1 MSKNIL
7 RLDSSVFG
15 EQGQSTRLNN
25 LVVEGL
31 QARWPEANLI
41 QRNLSELPHLEA
53 SFFAALGTDA
63 ASRTAEQAHQVALAD
78 AIIQEVQQADAIV
91 LAAPMYN
98 FSVPSQ
104 VKSWLDFLA
113 RAGTTFR
120 YTAQG
125 VEGLVSNKPVFIQ
138 TTRGGVHQGSPRD
151 TIEPLLTSFFAFI
164 GISDLR
170 FTFAE
175 GLNQPQLKDAGWQ
188 RAVEQVQQNLAL

>member
-1 MSKNIL
+1 MSKQIL
-7 RLDSSVFG
+7 RLDSSLFG

-25 LVVEGL
+25 LVTEGL
-31 QARWPEANLI
+31 QARWPSATLVH
-41 QRNLSELPHLEA
+41 RNLVELPHLDA
-53 SFFAALGTDA
+53 SFFAALSTGAESRSA
-63 ASRTAEQAHQVALAD
+63 AQQQQVALAD
-78 AIIQEVQQADAIV
+78 AIISEVQQADAIV

-104 VKSWLDFLA
+104 VKSWLDYLA

-120 YTAQG
+120 YTAHG

-151 TIEPLLTSFFAFI
+151 SIEPLLTSFFAFI
-164 GISDLR
+164 GITDLR

-175 GLNQPQLKDAGWQ
+175 GLNQPELKEAGWQ
-188 RAVEQVQQNLAL
+188 RAVEQVQKNLAL

>member
-25 LVVEGL
+25 LVIEGL
-31 QARWPEANLI
+31 LARWPDASLV
-41 QRNLSELPHLEA
+41 QRNLGELPHLDA

-63 ASRTAEQAHQVALAD
+63 ASRSAEQQQQVALAD
-78 AIIQEVQQADAIV
+78 AIIREVQQADVLV

-104 VKSWLDFLA
+104 VKSWLDYLA

-120 YTAQG
+120 YTANG

-138 TTRGGVHQGSPRD
+138 TTRGGVHQGSQRD
-151 TIEPLLTSFFAFI
+151 TIEPLLRSFFSFI
-164 GISDLR
+164 GITDLR

-175 GLNQPQLKDAGWQ
+175 GLNQPELKEAGWQ
-188 RAVEQVQQNLAL
+188 SAVEQVQKNLAL